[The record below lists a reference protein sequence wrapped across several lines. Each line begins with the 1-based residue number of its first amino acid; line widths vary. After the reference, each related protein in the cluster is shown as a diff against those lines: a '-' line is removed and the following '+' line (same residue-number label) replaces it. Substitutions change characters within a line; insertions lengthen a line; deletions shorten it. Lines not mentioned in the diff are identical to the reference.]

1 MRIYPPVT
9 EDEALQWL
17 TAQASA
23 AYGEEAAAG
32 LTSDIGTF
40 AVAMS
45 VISSVQLPDD
55 LEPLYP

>member
-9 EDEALQWL
+9 KDEAKEWL
-17 TAQASA
+17 TAQAAA

-32 LTSDIGTF
+32 LANDIGIF
-40 AVAMS
+40 AEAMS
-45 VISSVQLPDD
+45 VVSSVRLPDD